1 VSSRWRVGAGAELGT
16 AGHVTGADPG
26 GVGGAVVEVVGA
38 RVRVACEGG
47 GGWGQH
53 DKTEPLGLGFGE
65 RIAGGL
71 VF

>member
-1 VSSRWRVGAGAELGT
+1 M
-16 AGHVTGADPG
+16 
-26 GVGGAVVEVVGA
+26 VEVVGA
-38 RVRVACEGG
+38 RVRAARKGG
-47 GGWGQH
+47 GGWGQL